1 MLNTYEWVRSV
12 RRGGR
17 ELHFGRAADRL
28 GVSQPTLSR
37 AVGGLERALGVPLFD
52 RTTRR
57 VALTPEGEAML
68 PDARTAVEATRAARR
83 RARRAGSLVVVSK
96 PDGDGGLLPG
106 ILATLAEPA
115 ELLFA
120 TTGDE
125 AACMLRDGRGDVALV
140 AAPFDRTG
148 LDVEQVRAEPRV
160 AAQPRGRE
168 AMTLAAALARPA
180 VTWPGV
186 DERLDAYYRAR
197 DPGTLARLAEPPPVA
212 HGPAA
217 KDLAEALRLVE
228 LGQAVTFLPES
239 AARRYPRDGVAYRE
253 LDGLSEARLQV
264 AWPSTSRS
272 PRVAAFVRAATRTR

>member
-1 MLNTYEWVRSV
+1 MNGFEAFVAV
-12 RRGGR
+12 AD

-28 GVSQPTLSR
+28 GVTQPTLSR
-37 AVGGLERALGVPLFD
+37 AVAGLERTLGVPLFD

-68 PDARTAVEATRAARR
+68 PDARTAVDAARAARR
-83 RARRAGSLVVVSK
+83 RARRAGSLAVVSK

-106 ILATLAEPA
+106 ILAALAEPA
-115 ELLFA
+115 ALLFA

-125 AACMLRDGRGDVALV
+125 AAHMLRDGRGDVALV

-160 AAQPRGRE
+160 AAQPSGGEARTLRE
-168 AMTLAAALARPA
+168 VLAQPA

-186 DERLDAYYRAR
+186 DARLDAYYRGR
-197 DPGTLARLAEPPPVA
+197 DREPADAPPA
-212 HGPAA
+212 KHGPPA

-239 AARRYPRDGVAYRE
+239 VARRYPRAGIAYRRFE
-253 LDGLSEARLQV
+253 GLSDARLQV
-264 AWPSTSRS
+264 AWPATSRS
-272 PRVAAFVRAATRTR
+272 PLVAAFVRAALGQ

>member
-1 MLNTYEWVRSV
+1 MNGFEAFVAV
-12 RRGGR
+12 AE

-37 AVGGLERALGVPLFD
+37 AVGGLERTLGVTLFE

-68 PDARTAVEATRAARR
+68 PDARTAVAATQAARR
-83 RARRAGSLVVVSK
+83 RARRAGGLVVVSK

-106 ILATLAEPA
+106 ILAALTEPA

-125 AACMLRDGRGDVALV
+125 AAAMLRDGRADVALV
-140 AAPFDRTG
+140 AAPFDRAG
-148 LDVEQVRAEPRV
+148 LDVEQVAAEPRV

-168 AMTLAAALARPA
+168 ATTLREVLARPA

-197 DPGTLARLAEPPPVA
+197 DPRTVVADPPPARLGPP
-212 HGPAA
+212 A

-228 LGQAVTFLPES
+228 LGQAVTFVPRS
-239 AARRYPRDGVAYRE
+239 VAGRYPREGVAYRE
-253 LDGLSEARLQV
+253 FDGLSGARLQV
-264 AWPSTSRS
+264 AWPETSRS
-272 PRVAAFVRAATRTR
+272 PRVAAFVRAATRGR

>member
-1 MLNTYEWVRSV
+1 MNGFEAFVAV
-12 RRGGR
+12 AE
-17 ELHFGRAADRL
+17 ELHFGRAAERL

-37 AVGGLERALGVPLFD
+37 AVGGLERALGVTLFE

-68 PDARTAVEATRAARR
+68 PDARTAVAAAHAARR
-83 RARRAGSLVVVSK
+83 RARRAGGLVVVSK

-106 ILATLAEPA
+106 ILAELAEPA

-125 AACMLRDGRGDVALV
+125 AADMLRDGRGDVALV

-148 LDVEQVRAEPRV
+148 LDVEQVHAEPRV

-168 AMTLAAALARPA
+168 ATTLAEVLARPA

-197 DPGTLARLAEPPPVA
+197 DRAPAGAPPA
-212 HGPAA
+212 KHGPPA

-239 AARRYPRDGVAYRE
+239 VARRYPREGVAYRRI
-253 LDGLSEARLQV
+253 DGLGEARWQV
-264 AWPSTSRS
+264 AWPSSSRS

>member
-1 MLNTYEWVRSV
+1 MNGFEAFVAV
-12 RRGGR
+12 AE

-37 AVGGLERALGVPLFD
+37 AVGGLERALGVTLFA

-68 PDARTAVEATRAARR
+68 PDARTAVDAARAARR

-96 PDGDGGLLPG
+96 PDGDAGLLPG
-106 ILATLAEPA
+106 ILEGLGEPVQ
-115 ELLFA
+115 LLFA

-125 AACMLRDGRGDVALV
+125 AAGMLRDGRGDVALV

-148 LDVEQVRAEPRV
+148 LDVEQVHAEPRV

-168 AMTLAAALARPA
+168 ATTLAEVLALPA

-197 DPGTLARLAEPPPVA
+197 DPETLARLTDPPPA
-212 HGPAA
+212 TAGRAA

-228 LGQAVTFLPES
+228 LGRAVTFLPRS
-239 AARRYPRDGVAYRE
+239 VARRYPREGIAYRE

-272 PRVAAFVRAATRTR
+272 PRVAAFVRTATRPR

>member
-1 MLNTYEWVRSV
+1 MNGFEAFVAV
-12 RRGGR
+12 AE

-37 AVGGLERALGVPLFD
+37 AVGGLERALGVTLFD

-57 VALTPEGEAML
+57 VALTAEGEAML
-68 PDARTAVEATRAARR
+68 PDARTVVDAAQAAGR
-83 RARRAGSLVVVSK
+83 RARRAGGLVVVSK

-106 ILATLAEPA
+106 ILAALAEPA

-125 AACMLRDGRGDVALV
+125 AARMLRDGRGDVALL
-140 AAPFDRTG
+140 AAPFDRMG

-168 AMTLAAALARPA
+168 ATTLAEVLARPA

-197 DPGTLARLAEPPPVA
+197 DTEPADAPPARYGPP
-212 HGPAA
+212 A
-217 KDLAEALRLVE
+217 KDLAEALRWVE

-239 AARRYPRDGVAYRE
+239 VARRYPRDGIAYRRI
-253 LDGLSEARLQV
+253 DGLSEARLQV
-264 AWPSTSRS
+264 AWPETSRS
-272 PRVAAFVRAATRTR
+272 PRVAAFVRAALGQ